1 MIHPIL
7 LFSAAAIPAEPL
19 NSFSGTNIHT
29 HIGIRD
35 GVGFDFCYL
44 SALTGHSFLKRSRFF
59 FPPSSVIVFA
69 FFPSFFFV
77 AGHISSLKRR
87 PFFSLILPIRLLG
100 LKFLAQQVYTVEE
113 VSQRNHFPFF
123 FYSFTSFSFQFVIFF
138 DSLQLLEGDSGQ
150 EIKFLFIEPPFEKFS
165 FPFFSIGRSYF
176 PR

>member
-1 MIHPIL
+1 MLP
-7 LFSAAAIPAEPL
+7 FSFDGTFISQTFEIFLP
-19 NSFSGTNIHT
+19 SFQCN
-29 HIGIRD
+29 RLC
-35 GVGFDFCYL
+35 FL
-44 SALTGHSFLKRSRFF
+44 S
-59 FPPSSVIVFA
+59 IV
-69 FFPSFFFV
+69 FFFV

-87 PFFSLILPIRLLG
+87 PCFSLILPIRLLG